1 MRVQPSS
8 PQSPGRRGIS
18 KRTGLV
24 ILLAAAAVSFA
35 VGIADLRKSE
45 RLRADGLLT
54 KARLSGKHTER
65 SRSSRHHYLDIEYQT
80 ATGQIVSARDDVG
93 ASFYDRVK
101 IGDTISVRYLPA
113 EPDVHAI
120 GATVRRDTF
129 MLWIAGLWIALT
141 GIYALFGK

>member
-1 MRVQPSS
+1 MRLNTPSPES
-8 PQSPGRRGIS
+8 TGRRGIS
-18 KRTGLV
+18 KRTGV
-24 ILLAAAAVSFA
+24 VSLLAAAAVSFV

-54 KARLSGKHTER
+54 TARLSGKHTER
-65 SRSSRHHYLDIEYQT
+65 SRSWRHHYLDIEYHT
-80 ATGQIVSARDDVG
+80 ATGQIVSARDDV
-93 ASFYDRVK
+93 AVNVYDRVK
-101 IGDTISVRYLPA
+101 IGDTISVRYLPS

-129 MLWIAGLWIALT
+129 MLWMAGLCIALT